1 MFIIYA
7 NTIQKECK
15 QKWHGF
21 VAISR
26 HLIFDTM
33 LFASDLVLLTTSED
47 VLQCSICNLNTIAT
61 EYNEEITTEMTVILA
76 FQVKQSILSK
86 NV

>member
-1 MFIIYA
+1 
-7 NTIQKECK
+7 
-15 QKWHGF
+15 
-21 VAISR
+21 
-26 HLIFDTM
+26 M